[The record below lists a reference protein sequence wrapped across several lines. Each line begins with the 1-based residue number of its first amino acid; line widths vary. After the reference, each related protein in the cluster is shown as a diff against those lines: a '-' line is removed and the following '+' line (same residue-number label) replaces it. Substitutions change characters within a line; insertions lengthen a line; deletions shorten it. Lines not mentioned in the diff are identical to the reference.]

1 MTLARKR
8 EAAENIRVERENSLW
23 REEREKGSRTEFRIY
38 ALIKWSTLNFFI
50 SRRQRPELSPEPWR
64 VQVRGN
70 SPREGR
76 RGK

>member
-38 ALIKWSTLNFFI
+38 A
-50 SRRQRPELSPEPWR
+50 
-64 VQVRGN
+64 
-70 SPREGR
+70 
-76 RGK
+76 